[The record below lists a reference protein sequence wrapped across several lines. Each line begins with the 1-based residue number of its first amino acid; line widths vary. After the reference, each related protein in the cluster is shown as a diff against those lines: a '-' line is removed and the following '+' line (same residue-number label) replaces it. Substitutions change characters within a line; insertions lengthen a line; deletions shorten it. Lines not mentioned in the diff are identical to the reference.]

1 MTIKTTKAT
10 KIASLA
16 LITIAL
22 ATGCSKDVATKNAE
36 NQNNGNTTTTT
47 VVEATTETAPATEN
61 TPEPVVTPEAPIDPE
76 QTFTL
81 ESATMQNRAY
91 TDSNIHPYRF
101 QEGDTQDS
109 ADNGRVIAR
118 NRTNDGL
125 EVAAAGE
132 SHTTYKVTITYTMR
146 SSDGKITT
154 RTAERD
160 KVNVVADAKDGT
172 ATVTATSRQ
181 VQEGDITL
189 HVPGD
194 LVTVNG
200 KVNLRDVLN

>member
-1 MTIKTTKAT
+1 MTPKTT

-36 NQNNGNTTTTT
+36 NQNNGNVTTA
-47 VVEATTETAPATEN
+47 VVETATETAPATEN

-91 TDSNIHPYRF
+91 TDSVTRPYRF
-101 QEGDTQDS
+101 RDGDTQNGN
-109 ADNGRVIAR
+109 DNGKI
-118 NRTNDGL
+118 
-125 EVAAAGE
+125 VAEGHTIRALNSTTEGE

-154 RTAERD
+154 RTVERD
-160 KVNVVADAKDGT
+160 KVNVVADTKDGM

-181 VQEGDITL
+181 LQDGDITL
-189 HVPGD
+189 HVPND

-200 KVNLRDVLN
+200 RVNLRDVVN

>member
-1 MTIKTTKAT
+1 MTPKTT

-36 NQNNGNTTTTT
+36 NQNNGNVTTA
-47 VVEATTETAPATEN
+47 VVETATETAPATES

-91 TDSNIHPYRF
+91 TDSVTRPYRF
-101 QEGDTQDS
+101 RDGDTQNGN
-109 ADNGRVIAR
+109 DNGKI
-118 NRTNDGL
+118 
-125 EVAAAGE
+125 VAEGHTIRALNSTTEGE
-132 SHTTYKVTITYTMR
+132 SHTSYKVTITYTMR
-146 SSDGKITT
+146 SNDGKIIT
-154 RTAERD
+154 RTVERD

-172 ATVTATSRQ
+172 ATVTATTRQ
-181 VQEGDITL
+181 LQDGDITL
-189 HVPGD
+189 HVPND
-194 LVTVNG
+194 LVTVSG
-200 KVNLRDVLN
+200 KVNLRDVVS

>member
-1 MTIKTTKAT
+1 MTTKTT

-22 ATGCSKDVATKNAE
+22 GTGCSKDVATRNAE
-36 NQNNGNTTTTT
+36 TRNNGNVTTT
-47 VVEATTETAPATEN
+47 VVETATETAPATESA
-61 TPEPVVTPEAPIDPE
+61 PESVVTHEAPIDPE

-91 TDSNIHPYRF
+91 TDSVTRPYRF
-101 QEGDTQDS
+101 RNGDTQNGN
-109 ADNGRVIAR
+109 DNGKI
-118 NRTNDGL
+118 
-125 EVAAAGE
+125 VAEGHTIRALNSTTEGE
-132 SHTTYKVTITYTMR
+132 SHTSYKVTVTYTMR

-154 RTAERD
+154 RTVERD

-181 VQEGDITL
+181 LQEGDITL

-200 KVNLRDVLN
+200 KVNLRDVVN

>member
-1 MTIKTTKAT
+1 MTSKTT

-36 NQNNGNTTTTT
+36 NKNGGNVTTA
-47 VVEATTETAPATEN
+47 VVETATETAPATEN
-61 TPEPVVTPEAPIDPE
+61 TPEAPIDPE

-91 TDSNIHPYRF
+91 TDSNIRPYRF
-101 QEGDTQDS
+101 RDGDTQS
-109 ADNGRVIAR
+109 GNDNGKI
-118 NRTNDGL
+118 
-125 EVAAAGE
+125 VAEGHTVRALNSTTEGE
-132 SHTTYKVTITYTMR
+132 SHTSYKVTITYTMR
-146 SSDGKITT
+146 SNDGKITT
-154 RTAERD
+154 RTVERD

-181 VQEGDITL
+181 LQEGDITL

>member
-1 MTIKTTKAT
+1 MTTKTTKAT

-36 NQNNGNTTTTT
+36 KQNNGNVTTT
-47 VVEATTETAPATEN
+47 VVETATETAPATEN

-91 TDSNIHPYRF
+91 TDSVTRPYRF
-101 QEGDTQDS
+101 RDGDTQNGN
-109 ADNGRVIAR
+109 DNGKI
-118 NRTNDGL
+118 
-125 EVAAAGE
+125 VAEGHTIRALNSTTEGE
-132 SHTTYKVTITYTMR
+132 SHTSYKVTITYTMR
-146 SSDGKITT
+146 SNDGKITT
-154 RTAERD
+154 RTVERD
-160 KVNVVADAKDGT
+160 KVSVVADAQDGT

-181 VQEGDITL
+181 LQDGDIAL
-189 HVPGD
+189 HVPND

>member
-1 MTIKTTKAT
+1 MTTKTT

-22 ATGCSKDVATKNAE
+22 ATGCSKDVATRNAE
-36 NQNNGNTTTTT
+36 TRNNGNVTTT
-47 VVEATTETAPATEN
+47 VVETATETAPATEN
-61 TPEPVVTPEAPIDPE
+61 TPEPIVTPEAPIDPE

-91 TDSNIHPYRF
+91 TDSVTRPYRF
-101 QEGDTQDS
+101 RNGDTQNGN
-109 ADNGRVIAR
+109 DNGKI
-118 NRTNDGL
+118 
-125 EVAAAGE
+125 VAEGHTIRALNSTTEGE
-132 SHTTYKVTITYTMR
+132 SHTSYKVTVTYTMR

-154 RTAERD
+154 RTVERD

-181 VQEGDITL
+181 LQDGDITL
-189 HVPGD
+189 HVPND

-200 KVNLRDVLN
+200 KVNLRDVIN

>member
-36 NQNNGNTTTTT
+36 NQNNGNVTTA
-47 VVEATTETAPATEN
+47 VVETATET
-61 TPEPVVTPEAPIDPE
+61 VVTPEAPIDPE

-91 TDSNIHPYRF
+91 TDSVARPYRF
-101 QEGDTQDS
+101 RDGDTQNGN
-109 ADNGRVIAR
+109 DNGKI
-118 NRTNDGL
+118 
-125 EVAAAGE
+125 VAEGHTIRALNSTTEGE

-154 RTAERD
+154 RTVERD
-160 KVNVVADAKDGT
+160 KVNVVADTKDGM

-181 VQEGDITL
+181 LQDGDITL
-189 HVPGD
+189 HVPND

-200 KVNLRDVLN
+200 RVNLRDVVN

>member
-1 MTIKTTKAT
+1 MTTKSTKAT

-36 NQNNGNTTTTT
+36 SQNNGNATTT
-47 VVEATTETAPATEN
+47 VAETTTETAPAKES

-91 TDSNIHPYRF
+91 TDSVTRPYRF
-101 QEGDTQDS
+101 RDGDTQNGN
-109 ADNGRVIAR
+109 DNGKI
-118 NRTNDGL
+118 
-125 EVAAAGE
+125 VAEGHTIRALNSTTESE
-132 SHTTYKVTITYTMR
+132 SHTSYKVTITYTTR
-146 SSDGKITT
+146 SNDGKITT
-154 RTAERD
+154 RTVERD
-160 KVNVVADAKDGT
+160 KVSVVADAKDGV
-172 ATVTATSRQ
+172 ATVTATTRQ
-181 VQEGDITL
+181 LQDGDITL
-189 HVPGD
+189 HVPND

-200 KVNLRDVLN
+200 KVNLRDVVN